1 MLVKEALRELLVC
14 ELDTEQ
20 GVYKART
27 DRNQGEKQI
36 PAGNVGG

>member
-1 MLVKEALRELLVC
+1 MLEMGALRELFVC
-14 ELDTEQ
+14 ELDDEQ

-36 PAGNVGG
+36 PAGSVGG

>member
-1 MLVKEALRELLVC
+1 MLEMGALRELFVR
-14 ELDTEQ
+14 ELDIKQ
-20 GVYKART
+20 GVYQVRT